1 MNSIHTPRV
10 RTASIAIVLG
20 LGLSVISGLTG
31 CSTGYTMTP
40 ADKSSAVLEG
50 GAATDSIAVGPDAAV
65 ETSTT
70 TVDRSTIETA
80 YLQVTSSNPKDAATK
95 AGEVAAAAGGFVQD
109 TSWSPAN
116 EYAPESAYLT
126 IRVPASNIETAL
138 ADLRGLGTLDSLSRS
153 KSDVTLQVTDINARV
168 TSLQSSL
175 DALRA
180 LQAQATTVSDLI
192 TVESAIAQ
200 RQAELDSLLAQQTYL
215 ADQLDL
221 STISMTVVGQTGTPT
236 NQTFWDGLVAGWNSL
251 GVAGSA
257 LLVALG
263 FILPW
268 LVIAVVV
275 SAVVVGVVVTVVR
288 RRHAHKPTTKPAAKK
303 PAAKKPTATKK

>member
-1 MNSIHTPRV
+1 MNSTSSLRV
-10 RTASIAIVLG
+10 RAASIAIVLG
-20 LGLSVISGLTG
+20 LGLSVTTGLSA
-31 CSTGYTMTP
+31 CSTGSTMMP

-50 GAATDSIAVGPDAAV
+50 GAATDSIAVSPDAAV
-65 ETSTT
+65 GTSSTT
-70 TVDRSTIETA
+70 VERSTIETA
-80 YLQVTSSNPKDAATK
+80 YLQVASSNPKDAATK

-116 EYAPESAYLT
+116 EYAPESVYLT
-126 IRVPASNIETAL
+126 IRVPASIIDTVL
-138 ADLRGLGTLDSLSRS
+138 ADLQGLGTLDSLSRS

-168 TSLQSSL
+168 TSLRSSL

-180 LQAQATTVSDLI
+180 LQAQSTTVSDLI

-200 RQAELDSLLAQQTYL
+200 RQAELDSLVAQQTYL
-215 ADQLDL
+215 ADQVDL
-221 STISMTVVGQTGTPT
+221 STISMTLVGPTGTPT

-257 LLVALG
+257 LLVAIG

-275 SAVVVGVVVTVVR
+275 AAVVVGVVLTVVR
-288 RRHAHKPTTKPAAKK
+288 RRQARQPVAKK
-303 PAAKKPTATKK
+303 PAAKKQPATKK